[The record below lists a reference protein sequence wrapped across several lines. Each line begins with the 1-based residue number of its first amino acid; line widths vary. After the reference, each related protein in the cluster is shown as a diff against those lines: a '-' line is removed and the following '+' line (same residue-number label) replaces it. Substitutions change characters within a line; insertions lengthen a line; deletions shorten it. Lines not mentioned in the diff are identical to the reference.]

1 MKCWLIE
8 DRDVVEQSKALS
20 SLTEL
25 AGVAAEGLPLM
36 DVCSKNSNRTAP
48 VGERGPRR
56 ADVPLC
62 SRTNGWSWP
71 PHPFQLLAWLF
82 YLYFAVIGFGV
93 FVPLLPTHWIPA
105 GYICTGITF
114 VCHLFMH
121 LMAVSI
127 DPADYNVRAKSYRGP
142 MPVFDHTKHAHVIE
156 NCHCYLC
163 EVDVGPKSKHCS
175 ACNKCVASFDH
186 HCRWLNNCVGS
197 RNYWLFLNSVI
208 SALLGIVLVVVIAS
222 YVFIEFFLDPTK
234 LRSDKHFLQVKNES
248 VVWFVFLPVAPVTTA
263 GPAIPA
269 LAGVTIAL
277 GLLSALLLGHLLC
290 FHIYLMWNRLSTYEY
305 IVRQRHRQEAKDSRM
320 APPENESAI
329 PKMNLIKQVSYTG
342 TLGYTNPEMEVEDP
356 TAMSSQEGS
365 VRYGN
370 GRVKGP
376 SEQIGEEDLL
386 PAVSTERKASPRPHK
401 RTQKKK
407 KKVRKLASEISSDRS
422 TDTSTTRGMPRTSA
436 EQESSVAAATVSSSL
451 GQRLPFPAFPLRASL
466 LPLALVQAAGPP
478 AEYHSDSAESLEEI
492 PVAMARLGSAALA
505 GASTP
510 ICTTTTATAADA
522 DAASATHS
530 SSLQCALPPSAAG
543 QPLPSPLPRTKRKAS
558 ARKSSE
564 QRFEIVSHNLT
575 MFVSRESGEPAMPR
589 EGICSEE
596 SSHLAKRKQ
605 TNKKRSVEDPK
616 PSLRGGT
623 PLA

>member
-1 MKCWLIE
+1 
-8 DRDVVEQSKALS
+8 
-20 SLTEL
+20 
-25 AGVAAEGLPLM
+25 M

-48 VGERGPRR
+48 VTEGGPRR

-71 PHPFQLLAWLF
+71 PHPFQLLAWLL
-82 YLYFAVIGFGV
+82 YLYFAVTGFGV

-127 DPADYNVRAKSYRGP
+127 NPADYNVRAKSYKGP
-142 MPVFDHTKHAHVIE
+142 LPVFDRTKHAHVIE

-222 YVFIEFFLDPTK
+222 FVFIEFFLDPSK
-234 LRSDKHFLQVKNES
+234 LRSDKHFQQVKNES

-305 IVRQRHRQEAKDSRM
+305 IVRQRHRQESKDIRNS
-320 APPENESAI
+320 PSENESGL
-329 PKMNLIKQVSYTG
+329 PKMNLIKQQVSYSG

-356 TAMSSQEGS
+356 NAISSQEGS
-365 VRYGN
+365 AHYGN
-370 GRVKGP
+370 GRVRCS
-376 SEQIGEEDLL
+376 SEKMGEEELHQ
-386 PAVSTERKASPRPHK
+386 AVLQPRASPLPHK
-401 RTQKKK
+401 HTQKKK
-407 KKVRKLASEISSDRS
+407 RKVRKLATELSSDRS
-422 TDTSTTRGMPRTSA
+422 TDTSVTKGMPKTSG
-436 EQESSVAAATVSSSL
+436 EQESSVAAATVSASL
-451 GQRLPFPAFPLRASL
+451 GQRLPFPAFPLRSSL
-466 LPLALVQAAGPP
+466 PPLGPVQAAGPP
-478 AEYHSDSAESLEEI
+478 SEYHSDSAESLEEI

-505 GASTP
+505 GLPAP
-510 ICTTTTATAADA
+510 ICTSPP
-522 DAASATHS
+522 AASATYS

-543 QPLPSPLPRTKRKAS
+543 QTLPYPQPRTRRKAIGRR
-558 ARKSSE
+558 APE
-564 QRFEIVSHNLT
+564 PRFEMMSHNT
-575 MFVSRESGEPAMPR
+575 SVFASRESGEPAFPQK
-589 EGICSEE
+589 GTSAEE
-596 SSHLAKRKQ
+596 SPYLAKRKR
-605 TNKKRSVEDPK
+605 TGKKRSVEDRK
-616 PSLRGGT
+616 PS
-623 PLA
+623 

>member
-1 MKCWLIE
+1 
-8 DRDVVEQSKALS
+8 
-20 SLTEL
+20 
-25 AGVAAEGLPLM
+25 M

-48 VGERGPRR
+48 VSEGVPRR

-71 PHPFQLLAWLF
+71 PHPFQLLAWLL
-82 YLYFAVIGFGV
+82 YLYFAVTGFGV

-105 GYICTGITF
+105 GYICTSITF
-114 VCHLFMH
+114 ICHLFMH

-127 DPADYNVRAKSYRGP
+127 DPADYNVRAKSYKGP
-142 MPVFDHTKHAHVIE
+142 MPVFDRTKHAHVIE
-156 NCHCYLC
+156 NSHCYLC

-186 HCRWLNNCVGS
+186 HFVFTFSSL
-197 RNYWLFLNSVI
+197 VI

-222 YVFIEFFLDPTK
+222 YVFIEFFLDPSK
-234 LRSDKHFLQVKNES
+234 LRSDKHFQQVRNES

-305 IVRQRHRQEAKDSRM
+305 IVRQRHRQEAKDSRKP
-320 APPENESAI
+320 PPENDSGV
-329 PKMNLIKQVSYTG
+329 PKMNLFKQVSYSG
-342 TLGYTNPEMEVEDP
+342 TFGYTNPEMEVEDP

-365 VRYGN
+365 ARYSN
-370 GRVKGP
+370 GRVRG
-376 SEQIGEEDLL
+376 SNEQMGEEELL
-386 PAVSTERKASPRPHK
+386 PAVITENKASPHPHK
-401 RTQKKK
+401 HTQKKK
-407 KKVRKLASEISSDRS
+407 RKVRKLAAEVNSDRS
-422 TDTSTTRGMPRTSA
+422 IDTSTTKGMPKTSA

-466 LPLALVQAAGPP
+466 PPLAPVQAAGPP

-505 GASTP
+505 R
-510 ICTTTTATAADA
+510 TTNAAM
-522 DAASATHS
+522 SATSYS
-530 SSLQCALPPSAAG
+530 SSLQCALPSSAAG
-543 QPLPSPLPRTKRKAS
+543 QALPSPQPRTKRKA
-558 ARKSSE
+558 AVRKAAE
-564 QRFEIVSHNLT
+564 QRFEMVSHNPS
-575 MFVSRESGEPAMPR
+575 MFVSRESGEPAMPQ
-589 EGICSEE
+589 EGIITDE
-596 SSHLAKRKQ
+596 SPRVAKRKQ
-605 TNKKRSVEDPK
+605 TGKKRNMEDTK
-616 PSLRGGT
+616 LSSNVRT
-623 PLA
+623 PLV

>member
-1 MKCWLIE
+1 
-8 DRDVVEQSKALS
+8 
-20 SLTEL
+20 
-25 AGVAAEGLPLM
+25 M

-48 VGERGPRR
+48 VSEGVPRR

-71 PHPFQLLAWLF
+71 PHPFQLLAWLL
-82 YLYFAVIGFGV
+82 YLYFAVTGFGV

-105 GYICTGITF
+105 GYICTSITF
-114 VCHLFMH
+114 ICHLFMH
-121 LMAVSI
+121 LMAISI
-127 DPADYNVRAKSYRGP
+127 DPADYNVRAKSYKGP
-142 MPVFDHTKHAHVIE
+142 MPVFDRTKHAHVIE
-156 NCHCYLC
+156 NSHCYLC

-222 YVFIEFFLDPTK
+222 YVFIEFFLDPSK
-234 LRSDKHFLQVKNES
+234 LRSDKHFQQVRNES

-305 IVRQRHRQEAKDSRM
+305 IVRQRHRQEAKDSRKP
-320 APPENESAI
+320 PPENDSGV
-329 PKMNLIKQVSYTG
+329 PKMNLFKQQVSYSG
-342 TLGYTNPEMEVEDP
+342 TFGYTNPEVEVEDP

-365 VRYGN
+365 ARYGN
-370 GRVKGP
+370 GRVRG
-376 SEQIGEEDLL
+376 SNEHMGEEELL
-386 PAVSTERKASPRPHK
+386 PAVITENKASPHPHK
-401 RTQKKK
+401 HTQRKKR
-407 KKVRKLASEISSDRS
+407 KVRKLAAEVNSDRS
-422 TDTSTTRGMPRTSA
+422 IDTSTTKGMPKTSA

-466 LPLALVQAAGPP
+466 PPLAPVQAAGPP

-505 GASTP
+505 GATP
-510 ICTTTTATAADA
+510 AAV
-522 DAASATHS
+522 SATSYS
-530 SSLQCALPPSAAG
+530 SSLQCALPSSAAG
-543 QPLPSPLPRTKRKAS
+543 QALPSPQPRTKRKA
-558 ARKSSE
+558 AVRKAAE
-564 QRFEIVSHNLT
+564 QRFEMVSHNPS
-575 MFVSRESGEPAMPR
+575 MFVSRESGEPAMPQ
-589 EGICSEE
+589 EGIITDE
-596 SSHLAKRKQ
+596 SPHVAKRKQ
-605 TNKKRSVEDPK
+605 TGKKRNMEDTK
-616 PSLRGGT
+616 LSSNVRT
-623 PLA
+623 PLV

>member
-1 MKCWLIE
+1 
-8 DRDVVEQSKALS
+8 
-20 SLTEL
+20 
-25 AGVAAEGLPLM
+25 M

-48 VGERGPRR
+48 VSEGVPRR

-62 SRTNGWSWP
+62 SRANGWSWP
-71 PHPFQLLAWLF
+71 LHPFQLLAWLL
-82 YLYFAVIGFGV
+82 YLYFAVTGFGV

-105 GYICTGITF
+105 GYICTSITF
-114 VCHLFMH
+114 ICHLFMH

-127 DPADYNVRAKSYRGP
+127 DPADYNVRARSYKGP

-186 HCRWLNNCVGS
+186 HFVFTSSSL
-197 RNYWLFLNSVI
+197 VI
-208 SALLGIVLVVVIAS
+208 SAVLGIVLVVVIAS
-222 YVFIEFFLDPTK
+222 YVFIEFFLDPSK
-234 LRSDKHFLQVKNES
+234 LRSDKHFQQVRNES

-305 IVRQRHRQEAKDSRM
+305 IVRQRHRQEAKDSRKP
-320 APPENESAI
+320 PPEHESGV
-329 PKMNLIKQVSYTG
+329 PKINLIKQVSYGG

-370 GRVKGP
+370 GRVRGS
-376 SEQIGEEDLL
+376 SEHMGEEELL
-386 PAVSTERKASPRPHK
+386 PAVLTENKASPHPHK
-401 RTQKKK
+401 HTQKKK
-407 KKVRKLASEISSDRS
+407 RKVRKLANEVNSDRS
-422 TDTSTTRGMPRTSA
+422 IDTSTTKGMPKTSA
-436 EQESSVAAATVSSSL
+436 EQESSVAATTVTSSL

-466 LPLALVQAAGPP
+466 PPLAPVQAAGPP

-505 GASTP
+505 ST
-510 ICTTTTATAADA
+510 TNAAM
-522 DAASATHS
+522 SATSYS
-530 SSLQCALPPSAAG
+530 SSLQCALPSSAAG
-543 QPLPSPLPRTKRKAS
+543 QALPSPQPRTKRKA
-558 ARKSSE
+558 AVCKAAE
-564 QRFEIVSHNLT
+564 QRFEMVSHNPS
-575 MFVSRESGEPAMPR
+575 MFVSRESGEPVMPLK
-589 EGICSEE
+589 GIITEE
-596 SSHLAKRKQ
+596 SPCVAKCKQ
-605 TNKKRSVEDPK
+605 TGKREIWRTLNPA
-616 PSLRGGT
+616 PM
-623 PLA
+623 

>member
-1 MKCWLIE
+1 
-8 DRDVVEQSKALS
+8 
-20 SLTEL
+20 
-25 AGVAAEGLPLM
+25 M

-48 VGERGPRR
+48 VSEGVPRR

-62 SRTNGWSWP
+62 SRANGWSWP
-71 PHPFQLLAWLF
+71 LHPFQLLAWLL
-82 YLYFAVIGFGV
+82 YLYFAVTGFGV

-105 GYICTGITF
+105 GYICTSITF
-114 VCHLFMH
+114 ICHLFMH

-127 DPADYNVRAKSYRGP
+127 DPADYNVRARSYKGP

-197 RNYWLFLNSVI
+197 RNYWLFFNSVI
-208 SALLGIVLVVVIAS
+208 SAVLGIVLVVVIAS
-222 YVFIEFFLDPTK
+222 YVFIEFFLDPSK
-234 LRSDKHFLQVKNES
+234 LRSDKHFQQVRNES

-277 GLLSALLLGHLLC
+277 GLLSALMLGHLLC

-305 IVRQRHRQEAKDSRM
+305 IVRQRHRQEAKDSRKP
-320 APPENESAI
+320 PPEHESGV
-329 PKMNLIKQVSYTG
+329 PKINLIKQVSYGG
-342 TLGYTNPEMEVEDP
+342 TLGYTNPKMEVEDP

-370 GRVKGP
+370 GRVRGS
-376 SEQIGEEDLL
+376 SEHMGEEELL
-386 PAVSTERKASPRPHK
+386 PAVLTENKASPHPHK
-401 RTQKKK
+401 HTQKKK
-407 KKVRKLASEISSDRS
+407 RKVRKLANEVNSDRS
-422 TDTSTTRGMPRTSA
+422 IDTNTTKGMPKTSA
-436 EQESSVAAATVSSSL
+436 EQVLLILVNQSVSYLCDLCLRFTQIESSVAATTVTSSL

-466 LPLALVQAAGPP
+466 PPLAPVQAAGPP

-505 GASTP
+505 R
-510 ICTTTTATAADA
+510 TTNAAM
-522 DAASATHS
+522 SATSYS
-530 SSLQCALPPSAAG
+530 SSLQCALPSSAAG
-543 QPLPSPLPRTKRKAS
+543 QALPSPQPRTKRKA
-558 ARKSSE
+558 AVCKAAE
-564 QRFEIVSHNLT
+564 QRFEMVSHNPS
-575 MFVSRESGEPAMPR
+575 MFVSRESGEPVMPLK
-589 EGICSEE
+589 GIITEE
-596 SSHLAKRKQ
+596 SPRVAKCKQ
-605 TNKKRSVEDPK
+605 TGKRNMEDTK
-616 PSLRGGT
+616 PSTNVRTL
-623 PLA
+623 LA